1 MSQINF
7 RKSGFP
13 VLLALAFGLSLS
25 AANWAVARA
34 SLKLAK
40 HQINAGSGT
49 SGTATLTAT
58 TAATTVVKFSSS
70 NTAVATVPSS
80 MPVPPGGSQATVPII
95 AGTPGCTM
103 IIASYNG
110 QTSPEYLAV
119 NPVPATS
126 SFTLTI
132 PDGVL
137 PAPGNFTGRIALANQ
152 FATARVTLTSSIP
165 AALAV
170 PPTVETVRGIA
181 NFRISTSY
189 GEGCIKITATIGS
202 QSVSKYVQVIV
213 LGG

>member
-1 MSQINF
+1 MFQTKF
-7 RKSGFP
+7 RKSRFT
-13 VLLALAFGLSLS
+13 VLLTLAFGLSLS
-25 AANWAVARA
+25 AASWAATRA
-34 SLKLAK
+34 NLRLAK

-58 TAATTVVKFSSS
+58 SAATTVVNFSSS
-70 NTAVATVPSS
+70 NTAVATVPSA
-80 MPVPPGGSQATVPII
+80 MPVPPNGSQATVPII
-95 AGTPGCTM
+95 AGTPGCTL

-110 QTSPEYLAV
+110 QTSPDYLAV

-126 SFTLTI
+126 AFALTI

-152 FATARVTLTSSIP
+152 FATARVTLTSSNP

-181 NFRISTSY
+181 NFRISTSW
-189 GEGCIKITATIGS
+189 GEGCVKITATIGS